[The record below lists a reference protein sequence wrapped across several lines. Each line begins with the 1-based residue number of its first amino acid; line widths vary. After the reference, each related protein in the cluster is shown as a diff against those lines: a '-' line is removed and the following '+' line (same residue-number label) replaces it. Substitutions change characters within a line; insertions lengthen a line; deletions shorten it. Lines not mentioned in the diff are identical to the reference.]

1 MDFNGNVES
10 TKRFLLDEVEKN
22 KHTLDNPFGNAASYR
37 KVVEYLYAC
46 VVSGENIADAK
57 DWLYNIY
64 ADQPAEAKETFHAQV
79 ELVADVLDSLKTA
92 GKLK

>member
-10 TKRFLLDEVEKN
+10 AKHFLQDEVEKN
-22 KHTLDNPFGNAASYR
+22 KHTYDNPFGNAASYR

-46 VVSGENIADAK
+46 VVSDENMADAK
-57 DWLYNIY
+57 EWLYDLY
-64 ADQPAEAKETFHAQV
+64 ANQPDEAKETFHAQV
-79 ELVADVLDSLKTA
+79 ELVADVLVKLETA

>member
-22 KHTLDNPFGNAASYR
+22 KHTYDEPFGNAASYR

-57 DWLYNIY
+57 EWLYNIY

-79 ELVADVLDSLKTA
+79 ELVADVLVNLKTA